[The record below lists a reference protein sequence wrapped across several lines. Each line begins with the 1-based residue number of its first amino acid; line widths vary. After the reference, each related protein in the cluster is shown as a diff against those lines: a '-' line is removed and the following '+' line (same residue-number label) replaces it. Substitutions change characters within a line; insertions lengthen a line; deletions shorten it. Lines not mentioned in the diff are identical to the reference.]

1 MCIPNWTTYIRFYFV
16 CPPFYCH
23 LPGSEKKMSF
33 LLSFL
38 GKLNENEKGLL
49 SFLKK
54 ELFAE

>member
-1 MCIPNWTTYIRFYFV
+1 M
-16 CPPFYCH
+16 
-23 LPGSEKKMSF
+23 LL

-38 GKLNENEKGLL
+38 GKLNGNEKGLL